1 MFTPHHLSFY
11 YFRPFLFHL
20 SLLSPF
26 SLSHSPYPP
35 PLCPQTNLSQF
46 PAMSFDVNRSQ
57 MDFQWLYDVL
67 QDAFIRI
74 FERDKKFP
82 NKQEA
87 YNYLQRV
94 VLNTAIDYYR

>member
-1 MFTPHHLSFY
+1 MLKSGLYLP
-11 YFRPFLFHL
+11 
-20 SLLSPF
+20 LLER
-26 SLSHSPYPP
+26 LWQKNQAI
-35 PLCPQTNLSQF
+35 L
-46 PAMSFDVNRSQ
+46 RSIVRGVLA
-57 MDFQWLYDVL
+57 DGTFVDDVL

>member
-1 MFTPHHLSFY
+1 MLE
-11 YFRPFLFHL
+11 RLWQKNQAIL
-20 SLLSPF
+20 
-26 SLSHSPYPP
+26 
-35 PLCPQTNLSQF
+35 
-46 PAMSFDVNRSQ
+46 RSIVRGVLA
-57 MDFQWLYDVL
+57 DGTFVDDVL

>member
-1 MFTPHHLSFY
+1 MLERLWQKNQAI
-11 YFRPFLFHL
+11 FRSIVRGVLADGTFV
-20 SLLSPF
+20 
-26 SLSHSPYPP
+26 
-35 PLCPQTNLSQF
+35 
-46 PAMSFDVNRSQ
+46 D
-57 MDFQWLYDVL
+57 DVL

>member
-1 MFTPHHLSFY
+1 MLKSGLYLP
-11 YFRPFLFHL
+11 
-20 SLLSPF
+20 LLER
-26 SLSHSPYPP
+26 LWQKNQAI
-35 PLCPQTNLSQF
+35 L
-46 PAMSFDVNRSQ
+46 RSIVRGVLANGTFV
-57 MDFQWLYDVL
+57 DDIL